1 MRKIVVAAAA
11 GILAASVIHNAYAES
26 NELSAV
32 ERPPSAVTIFSAPAR
47 VDVGS
52 ESYPSFPSGN
62 AVPIVAGEV
71 LQPNGSE
78 GIVQTA
84 NSLPPGFT
92 TGTPVYEY
100 AQSVQRYFAAQASR
114 VMQAR
119 VARTGP
125 HPPG

>member
-1 MRKIVVAAAA
+1 MRKIFVAAAA

-52 ESYPSFPSGN
+52 ESYPSFASGK

-84 NSLPPGFT
+84 NSLPLGFT
-92 TGTPVYEY
+92 IGTPAYEY
-100 AQSVQRYFAAQASR
+100 AQSVQRYFAARAAREMLARAVASGR
-114 VMQAR
+114 
-119 VARTGP
+119 
-125 HPPG
+125 HPS